1 MEDQD
6 DAKFE
11 GSSGD
16 TISEASE
23 HSKVSWPSYMRL
35 AAEGFKNSKKGKP
48 GDQSRAQK
56 EYQNKLLPKHYIE
69 KAKDQRVEKFEV
81 YESEDAQ
88 KVLQKKNRR
97 LKRRQ

>member
-48 GDQSRAQK
+48 GD
-56 EYQNKLLPKHYIE
+56 
-69 KAKDQRVEKFEV
+69 
-81 YESEDAQ
+81 
-88 KVLQKKNRR
+88 
-97 LKRRQ
+97 